1 MLPLSRYELG
11 HTALVASQM
20 DQRFCYA
27 LYVPE
32 SYEPGGRDG
41 RSFDL
46 IVAMHGS
53 ARLVLPYR
61 DGFAQIAEELGCFVF
76 APLFPIGTIEQGDAD
91 NYKYIAYRGLRYDL
105 IMLGMIAE
113 VEKRYGV
120 RFGRRVIHGFSG
132 GGQFVH
138 RFAYLH
144 PESLVAASI
153 GAPGKVTLLDD
164 SRDWWMGTRDVERR
178 FGRRIDLDALRRLS
192 VHLIVGGDDLDE
204 EEIFISEDS
213 PLWMPGAN
221 DAGRNRIERLKTLR
235 SNLQSQGIQAEMEI
249 VPGIAHHGI
258 GKVVDRA
265 SAFFAK
271 VLG

>member
-11 HTALVASQM
+11 RTALVASQM

-27 LYVPE
+27 LYVPKNFDPAK
-32 SYEPGGRDG
+32 SAGKDY
-41 RSFDL
+41 DL
-46 IVAMHGS
+46 IIAMHGS

-61 DGFAQIAEELGCFVF
+61 DGFSDLAEKLGCFVF
-76 APLFPIGTIEQGDAD
+76 APLFPIGTIEQGDVD

-113 VEKRYGV
+113 VEQRYGV
-120 RFGRRVIHGFSG
+120 RFARRVIHGFSG

-144 PESLVAASI
+144 PETLVAASI
-153 GAPGKVTLLDD
+153 GAPGKVTLLDE
-164 SRDWWMGTRDVERR
+164 SRDWWMGIRDVEKR
-178 FGRRIDLDALRRLS
+178 FGRRIDLDALRKLS

-204 EEIFISEDS
+204 EEIFIAEDS

-235 SNLQSQGIQAEMEI
+235 DNLQANGIAAEVEM
-249 VPGIAHHGI
+249 VPGIAHEGI
-258 GKVVDRA
+258 GRVVERTCV
-265 SAFFAK
+265 FFEQ

>member
-11 HTALVASQM
+11 RTALVASQM

-27 LYVPE
+27 LYVPK
-32 SYEPGGRDG
+32 SYNSGASAGKRY
-41 RSFDL
+41 DL
-46 IVAMHGS
+46 IIAMHGS

-61 DGFAQIAEELGCFVF
+61 DGFAALAEEMGCFVL

-105 IMLGMIAE
+105 ILLGMIAE
-113 VEKRYGV
+113 VEARYDV
-120 RFGRRVIHGFSG
+120 RFARRAIHGFSG

-144 PESLVAASI
+144 AETLVAASI

-164 SRDWWMGTRDVERR
+164 SRDWWMGTRDVPRR
-178 FGRRIDLDALRRLS
+178 FGRAIDLAALRKLRL
-192 VHLIVGGDDLDE
+192 HLIVGGADVDE
-204 EEIFISEDS
+204 TEIFIPEAS

-221 DAGRNRIERLKTLR
+221 DAGRNRIERLKTLHD
-235 SNLQSQGIQAEMEI
+235 NLQAQGMSVEMEV
-249 VPGIAHHGI
+249 VPGIAHEGL
-258 GKVVDRA
+258 GRVLERA
-265 SAFFAK
+265 GVFLAKAFA
-271 VLG
+271 

>member
-1 MLPLSRYELG
+1 MLPISRYELG

-20 DQRFCYA
+20 DQRFCYT
-27 LYVPE
+27 LYVPT
-32 SYEPGGRDG
+32 SYDPDASGGKD
-41 RSFDL
+41 FDL
-46 IVAMHGS
+46 IIAMHGS

-61 DGFAQIAEELGCFVF
+61 DGFAGLAEELGCFVF

-91 NYKYIAYRGLRYDL
+91 NYKYIGYRGLRYDL

-113 VEKRYGV
+113 VEQRYGV
-120 RFGRRVIHGFSG
+120 RFARRVIHGFSG

-144 PESLVAASI
+144 PETLVAASI

-164 SRDWWMGTRDVERR
+164 SRDWWMGTRDVESR
-178 FGRRIDLDALRRLS
+178 FGRRIDLAALRKLS

-204 EEIFISEDS
+204 EEIFVPDDS

-221 DAGRNRIERLKTLR
+221 DAGRNRIERLKSLQG
-235 SNLQSQGIQAEMEI
+235 NLKAQGISAEVEI
-249 VPGIAHHGI
+249 VPGIAHVGI
-258 GKVVDRA
+258 GRVVERA
-265 SAFFAK
+265 CAFFAK